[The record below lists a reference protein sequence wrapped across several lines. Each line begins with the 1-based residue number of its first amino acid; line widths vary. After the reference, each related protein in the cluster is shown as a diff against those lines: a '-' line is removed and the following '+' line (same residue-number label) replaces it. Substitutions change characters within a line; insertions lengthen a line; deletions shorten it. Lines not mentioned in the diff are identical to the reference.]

1 MVLSYEILMSSCPLG
16 PVYTER
22 QRQCCYVTSNI
33 TLIKLLRFLSKP
45 SDSLQK
51 WVATQLII
59 YDASVDANAPN
70 QSLAFCANGPL
81 ELKSPKP
88 VQYE

>member
-1 MVLSYEILMSSCPLG
+1 M
-16 PVYTER
+16 T
-22 QRQCCYVTSNI
+22 
-33 TLIKLLRFLSKP
+33 KLLRFLNNP

-59 YDASVDANAPN
+59 CDASVDADAPN
-70 QSLAFCANGPL
+70 QSLAFYANGPL
-81 ELKSPKP
+81 ELKNPKP